1 MATKAP
7 GTGAHALNPEK
18 IMSRRMTVAAVLVTL
33 GCADPGAVTS
43 PDRGASF
50 VQAPAAC
57 SAGQG
62 QQFID
67 AGEYKKAIQEF
78 SCLIQLD
85 PTAVEGYRG
94 RIEARLLLGEFAEA
108 QRDYTQLTAFAEPL
122 HPDAYQ
128 TITAGYSARLAIDP
142 DAVAALTGLSFA
154 HWYFFNY
161 PATMH
166 TISHLLDVEPDNLY
180 GTLFQGSSRVL
191 MGTKRAEGAAD
202 LERAIQLDPSSPDVR
217 FIVADAYTYGSLPD
231 LQRAFLEATIAL
243 QGGLNTARVR
253 AIRGAAYNAFGNT
266 PAAAA
271 EIAIHFDLVTTEL
284 VGTSP
289 LTAGSSK
296 TVALVPG
303 RSYEIPLPVTAGQT
317 VSVATSSK
325 DYWDTI
331 LVLLAPDGTP
341 VLGADDTKGY
351 MAGFDWVA
359 PGGGTYKMRV
369 TFFESVNTGDLLVSR
384 K

>member
-1 MATKAP
+1 
-7 GTGAHALNPEK
+7 
-18 IMSRRMTVAAVLVTL
+18 MSRKLTVAAVLVTL

-43 PDRGASF
+43 PDAAPSF
-50 VQAPAAC
+50 VLGNPAAC

-67 AGEYKKAIQEF
+67 AGDYTKAIKEF
-78 SCLIQLD
+78 TCLIDLD

-94 RIEARLLLGEFAEA
+94 RIEAQLLLGEFAEA
-108 QRDYTQLTAFAEPL
+108 QRTYTRLTAFAEPV

-128 TITAGYSARLAIDP
+128 TIVAGYQARLALAP
-142 DAVAALTGLSFA
+142 DAIVALTGLSFA

-166 TISHLLDVEPDNLY
+166 TISRLLDVESDNLY
-180 GTLFQGSSRVL
+180 GNLFQGSSRL
-191 MGTKRAEGAAD
+191 LHGTKRAEGVAD
-202 LERAIQLDPSSPDVR
+202 LEKAIQLNPSSPDVR
-217 FIVADAYTYGSLPD
+217 FIVADAYTYGYLPD
-231 LQRAFLEATIAL
+231 AQRAFFEATNAL
-243 QGGLNTARVR
+243 QGGLNTPRVR
-253 AIRGAAYNAFGNT
+253 AIRGASYNAFGNV

-284 VGTSP
+284 VATSP
-289 LTAGSSK
+289 LTAGSTK
-296 TVALVPG
+296 TIGLVPG
-303 RSYEIPLPVTAGQT
+303 RAYEIPLPVTAGQT
-317 VSVATSSK
+317 VAVATSSK

-351 MAGFDWVA
+351 FAGFEWVA
-359 PGGGTYKMRV
+359 PAGGTYKMRV
-369 TFFESVNTGDLLVSR
+369 AFFESVNTGDLLVTR

>member
-1 MATKAP
+1 
-7 GTGAHALNPEK
+7 
-18 IMSRRMTVAAVLVTL
+18 MSRRMTVAAVLL
-33 GCADPGAVTS
+33 AIGCADPGAVTS
-43 PDRGASF
+43 PETAGGSI
-50 VQAPAAC
+50 APVNSPPC
-57 SAGQG
+57 TAGQG

-67 AGEYKKAIQEF
+67 AGQYKKAIQEF
-78 SCLIQLD
+78 TCLIDLD

-108 QRDYTQLTAFAEPL
+108 QRDYTRLTAFAEPV

-128 TITAGYSARLAIDP
+128 TIVAGYDARRASAP
-142 DAVAALTGLSFA
+142 DAIAPLTGLSFA

-166 TISHLLDVEPDNLY
+166 TISHLLAVEPENLY

-202 LERAIQLDPSSPDVR
+202 LERAIQLDPSSPDVQ
-217 FIVADAYTYGSLPD
+217 FIIADAYTYGSLPD
-231 LQRAFLEATIAL
+231 LQRAFVEATNAL
-243 QGGLNTARVR
+243 QGGLNTPRVR
-253 AIRGAAYNAFGNT
+253 AIRGAAYNAFGNVS
-266 PAAAA
+266 AAAA

-289 LTAGSSK
+289 LTPGSAQ
-296 TVALVPG
+296 TVGLVPG
-303 RSYEIPLPVTAGQT
+303 RIYEIPLPVAAGQT

-341 VLGADDTKGY
+341 IVGSDDAKGY
-351 MAGFDWVA
+351 FAALEWKA
-359 PGGGTYKMRV
+359 PADGTYKLRV
-369 TFFESVNTGDLLVSR
+369 AFFESVNTGDLLVSR